1 METVQKWSELF
12 VNGIAGF
19 FKALTSDTF
28 TFLKIVAPILLLVSF
43 ITVLNAWLELRSS
56 ENVVEPIRDILN
68 VPLML
73 FGVTAIINVMIFR
86 EASSSTFLAV
96 FFIGTVIAGPEM
108 ADKALRAAT
117 GTAAVYEDG
126 SGGLGYMPY
135 SSGGG
140 VLPTEAAVAAPDAD
154 VQPQ

>member
-1 METVQKWSELF
+1 MPYAFLAHVKFFPLPGWLFGTEDDLFTASES
-12 VNGIAGF
+12 IA
-19 FKALTSDTF
+19 
-28 TFLKIVAPILLLVSF
+28 
-43 ITVLNAWLELRSS
+43 
-56 ENVVEPIRDILN
+56 EPIRDILN

-126 SGGLGYMPY
+126 SGGIGYMSY

-140 VLPTEAAVAAPDAD
+140 V
-154 VQPQ
+154 